1 MLNRKEY
8 PFLIETLC
16 AILMILPQGKIA
28 NIVKNRLEISK
39 ITISN
44 STSTRDMK
52 KVMTEETESEN
63 RSQLSSAAVEKL
75 LVEYLEC
82 QQKFFLPK

>member
-1 MLNRKEY
+1 MLNRKEH

-39 ITISN
+39 ITIDN
-44 STSTRDMK
+44 NLAPRKDIKRM
-52 KVMTEETESEN
+52 MT
-63 RSQLSSAAVEKL
+63 
-75 LVEYLEC
+75 
-82 QQKFFLPK
+82 